1 VEGCSIRTLSLLMT
15 GPLMNK
21 LKVGSPV
28 GDGLKVETLT
38 IEVGARFLA
47 LLIKTFSYNIL
58 FWMANVSM

>member
-1 VEGCSIRTLSLLMT
+1 MT